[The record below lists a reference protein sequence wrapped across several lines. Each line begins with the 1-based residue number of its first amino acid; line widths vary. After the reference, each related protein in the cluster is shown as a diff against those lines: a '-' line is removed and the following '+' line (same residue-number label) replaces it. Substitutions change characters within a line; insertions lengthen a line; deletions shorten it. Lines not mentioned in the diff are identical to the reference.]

1 MGGASKQLNTAATK
15 PDWPMVALMLLPT
28 MAWRRAAQRQLG
40 HALPADAAAQLMA
53 QARQNYPALSA
64 TRPRH
69 GFALNR
75 LMAIMQGH
83 AALYPRL
90 RAHGLSTTEAGE
102 IIEAINWQI
111 FGPST
116 RLAFAL
122 SRLRSGRRL
131 RRVRWIID
139 LLFRLVFTA
148 PFRRQMQAGGE
159 GLWFDVQACPLADYF
174 RARNLPELAHHAA
187 CQLDYRMAQVWG
199 VQLQRQKTIAREAPL
214 CDFRFHPL
222 NTQEHP

>member
-1 MGGASKQLNTAATK
+1 MLALILRPAA
-15 PDWPMVALMLLPT
+15 
-28 MAWRRAAQRQLG
+28 AWRRAMRQQLMQ
-40 HALPADAAAQLMA
+40 ALPADEG
-53 QARQNYPALSA
+53 ARVCALAEQDYPALSA

-90 RAHGLSTTEAGE
+90 RAHGLSAAEAGE

-139 LLFRLVFTA
+139 LLFRVVFTA

-174 RARNLPELAHHAA
+174 RARNLPELTHHAA

-199 VQLQRQKTIAREAPL
+199 VKLQRQKTIAREAPL
-214 CDFRFHPL
+214 CDFRFYPL
-222 NTQEHP
+222 NTQERP

>member
-1 MGGASKQLNTAATK
+1 MGGASKQPDTAATK
-15 PDWPMVALMLLPT
+15 PDWQMVALILLPT

-40 HALPADAAAQLMA
+40 HALPADAAAQLLA
-53 QARQNYPALSA
+53 QARQDYPALSA

-90 RAHGLSTTEAGE
+90 RAHGLSAAEAGE

-122 SRLRSGRRL
+122 SRLRSGQRL
-131 RRVRWIID
+131 RRVRWIVD
-139 LLFRLVFTA
+139 LLFRVVFTA
-148 PFRRQMQAGGE
+148 PFRRQTLADGD

-174 RARNLPELAHHAA
+174 RTHGLPELTHYAA

-199 VQLQRQKTIAREAPL
+199 VQLQRHHTIAQEAPL

-222 NTQEHP
+222 PSSEHS

>member
-1 MGGASKQLNTAATK
+1 MDDASEQPSTEVTR
-15 PDWPMVALMLLPT
+15 PDWLMVILILRPT
-28 MAWRRAAQRQLG
+28 TAWRRAARRQLVRV
-40 HALPADAAAQLMA
+40 LPKDAATQILAR
-53 QARQNYPALSA
+53 ARQDYPALTAS
-64 TRPRH
+64 RPRH

-90 RAHGLSTTEAGE
+90 RAHGLSPAAAGE

-139 LLFRLVFTA
+139 LLFRVVFTA
-148 PFRRQMQAGGE
+148 PFRRQMQADGD
-159 GLWFDVQACPLADYF
+159 GLWFDVLACPLADYF
-174 RARNLPELAHHAA
+174 RAQNLPELTHYAA

-199 VQLQRQKTIAREAPL
+199 VHLQRQHTIAQEAPL

-222 NTQEHP
+222 PSSERS